1 MPLVSLDTS
10 SAVQVGGSSG
20 AWWSLG
26 FGTLGERS
34 RSVMPPECRWRRRHR
49 SAAGIA
55 LTDLAWLD
63 DLAGTWSC
71 AELSV
76 MHEASV
82 PPLPARKIKKCLVR
96 PLRE

>member
-1 MPLVSLDTS
+1 M
-10 SAVQVGGSSG
+10 
-20 AWWSLG
+20 G

-34 RSVMPPECRWRRRHR
+34 RSAVPPGRGWRGRHR

-82 PPLPARKIKKCLVR
+82 PPLPARRIKKCLMR
-96 PLRE
+96 PLREQAADPG